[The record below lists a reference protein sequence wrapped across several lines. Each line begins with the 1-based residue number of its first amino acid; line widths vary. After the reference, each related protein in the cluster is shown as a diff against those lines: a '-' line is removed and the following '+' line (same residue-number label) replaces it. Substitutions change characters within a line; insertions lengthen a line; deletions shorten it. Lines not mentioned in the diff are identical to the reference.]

1 MIAITVFLG
10 ETMRGRNLAILGI
23 AIFFGLI
30 AVFLANSYFSSY
42 EEQQAQVAEDN
53 RMARIV
59 VATQDM
65 GFGTPLAGTN
75 LRLANWPASSVPAGA
90 FMSIEEAMQGGR
102 VALRPLSV
110 GEPVLQS
117 KVSGEGGR
125 ATLSAVLPEDQRAVS
140 IPVDAVTG
148 VAGFVRAGDVVDV
161 LLTRQ
166 IPGDGATGADLF
178 TTTVLENVLVL
189 AIDQVASE
197 SETAPAVGQTATLQ
211 TNMNGAQKLTLA
223 NRLGTLS
230 LALRNVENQQVGEG
244 SPVLPSDLGSAGL
257 YIPARNSGGSAP
269 APAPAYAPPRYAQ
282 ASAPAASTPAA
293 PRYRGPTMQV
303 VRGTEKETYEVNRYG
318 R

>member
-1 MIAITVFLG
+1 
-10 ETMRGRNLAILGI
+10 MRGRNLVILGI
-23 AIFFGLI
+23 AVLLGLV
-30 AVFLANSYFSSY
+30 AVFLANSYFSGY
-42 EEQQAQVAEDN
+42 EEQQARVAEEN

-65 GFGTPLAGTN
+65 GFGTPLAATN

-90 FMSIEEAMQGGR
+90 FTSIEEAMQGGR
-102 VALRPLSV
+102 VALRPLAL
-110 GEPVLQS
+110 GEPILQS

-140 IPVDAVTG
+140 IPINEITG

-161 LLTRQ
+161 MLTRQ
-166 IPGDGATGADLF
+166 IPGEGATGDDLF

-197 SETAPAVGQTATLQ
+197 SETDPAVGKTATVQ

-223 NRLGTLS
+223 NQLGTLS
-230 LALRNVENQQVGEG
+230 LALRNVQNQMVGEG

-257 YIPARNSGGSAP
+257 YIPARNSGGGGSP
-269 APAPAYAPPRYAQ
+269 APAPRQPQYIQ
-282 ASAPAASTPAA
+282 AAAPAAPAAQAPSA

-303 VRGTEKETYEVNRYG
+303 VRGTENETYEVNRYG